1 MLGSYFCWHVGSAV
15 AGRHVAWWPV
25 GCAQCAACCSSS
37 IKPAM
42 YSVQTQRLPP
52 RHAMQAQFDAPFE
65 ASKKLRS
72 PLRNTALQHAADVRS
87 LYRSAYGRVGE

>member
-1 MLGSYFCWHVGSAV
+1 MLASYFCWHVGSAV

-25 GCAQCAACCSSS
+25 GCAQCACCSSS
-37 IKPAM
+37 MKPAM
-42 YSVQTQRLPP
+42 YNVQPILFA
-52 RHAMQAQFDAPFE
+52 AMSDVQAQFDAPFE

-72 PLRNTALQHAADVRS
+72 PLRNTALQHAADVRA